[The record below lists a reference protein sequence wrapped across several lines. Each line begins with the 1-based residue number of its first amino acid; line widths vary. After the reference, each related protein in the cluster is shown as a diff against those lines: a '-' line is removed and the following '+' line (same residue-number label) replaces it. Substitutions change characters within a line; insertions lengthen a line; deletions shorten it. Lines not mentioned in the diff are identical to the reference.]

1 MFSRNHMLLLCLS
14 CCFIA
19 PAMAEPAKDDLTG
32 TWYSEREQEGET
44 MKWLNRRMADNH
56 YAALFL
62 ICEGKNVSWVQKERG
77 TWDVA
82 DGELVETLYSKE
94 NMHGPQQ
101 APDGIVTHYTDLS
114 LNDGALKYSK
124 KGTEKSFNFNRVEN
138 GFQIRCQ

>member
-1 MFSRNHMLLLCLS
+1 MFSRNHLLLLCLS

-62 ICEGKNVSWVQKERG
+62 ICEGKKRVLG
-77 TWDVA
+77 TKRTRYL
-82 DGELVETLYSKE
+82 GYS
-94 NMHGPQQ
+94 GW
-101 APDGIVTHYTDLS
+101 
-114 LNDGALKYSK
+114 
-124 KGTEKSFNFNRVEN
+124 
-138 GFQIRCQ
+138 